1 LVSHEFATT
10 RWSRVLRAGH
20 GSASASHE
28 ALAALCTTYW
38 YPLYAYA
45 RRRGHGVDDALDLT
59 QGFLATLLAG
69 KSLRNV
75 DPQRGRFRAFLLGA
89 FEHYAAKQRRFWNAL
104 KRGGGRK
111 ALALDAGDAEQ
122 RYQLEPIDTRTP
134 QKIYEASWARIL
146 IARAFDRVRV
156 EYAGG
161 GKVELFDRLRAHLT
175 DEASDESYRA
185 LAAEF
190 EMTEGALKVAVH
202 RLRKR
207 FRAALEAEIGDTL
220 DDPGH
225 VQDEIHHLFEAL
237 GG

>member
-1 LVSHEFATT
+1 MSHEFATT
-10 RWSRVLRAGH
+10 RWSRVLRAGR

-28 ALAALCTTYW
+28 ALSGLCTTYW

-45 RRRGHGVDDALDLT
+45 RRRGHGADDALDLT

-69 KSLRNV
+69 KALRNV
-75 DPQRGRFRAFLLGA
+75 DPRRGRFRAFLLGA

-111 ALALDAGDAEQ
+111 TLEFDAGDAEA
-122 RYQLEPIDTRTP
+122 RYQLEPADTRTP
-134 QKIYEASWARIL
+134 QKLYEASWARIL
-146 IARAFDRVRV
+146 IARAFESVRV
-156 EYAGG
+156 EYASG
-161 GKVELFDRLRAHLT
+161 GKGELFDRLRAHLT
-175 DEASDESYRA
+175 DEASDEGYRA
-185 LAAEF
+185 IAAEF

-207 FRAALEAEIGDTL
+207 FRAALESEIADTV
-220 DDPGH
+220 DDPGE